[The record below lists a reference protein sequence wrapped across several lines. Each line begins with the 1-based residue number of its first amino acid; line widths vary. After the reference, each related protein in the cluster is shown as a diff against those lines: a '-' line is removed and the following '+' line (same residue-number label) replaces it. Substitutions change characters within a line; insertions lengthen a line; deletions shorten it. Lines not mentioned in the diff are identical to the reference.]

1 MRRLAVQFVLGAAL
15 AAVALGWLWRHIASS
30 SDLTPAQLL
39 ALVADVPLWA
49 WAAYAAMFG
58 AVHALRTWRWVL
70 QLRPL
75 GERDWRL
82 TTRVCLVGYA
92 AIVVFPFR
100 LGELVR
106 PFLLAARSPRVP
118 FAAALGTAVVERVV
132 DGLVITGLLW
142 LAVATAPFPGAAVVR
157 AAGQA
162 SALVFLAAS
171 FGLGLFVWRRD
182 TAVWLLGAST
192 APVSWLAK
200 RALGRDIGLAAKL
213 ESLLHEFVGGVS
225 SLVRDGGFATFLA
238 LTVAYWGVNALG
250 MWVLAGAF
258 GIQFPV
264 LASVGVLAVLV
275 VGLMVPSASG
285 FIGTFQIFLVEG
297 MRLYVADSPA
307 TGASMLAMAVAMNA
321 VQLVIQIGAA
331 FPAMRGL
338 NMTWGDMM
346 RAQRDAQDAR

>member
-1 MRRLAVQFVLGAAL
+1 
-15 AAVALGWLWRHIASS
+15 
-30 SDLTPAQLL
+30 
-39 ALVADVPLWA
+39 
-49 WAAYAAMFG
+49 
-58 AVHALRTWRWVL
+58 
-70 QLRPL
+70 
-75 GERDWRL
+75 
-82 TTRVCLVGYA
+82 
-92 AIVVFPFR
+92 
-100 LGELVR
+100 
-106 PFLLAARSPRVP
+106 
-118 FAAALGTAVVERVV
+118 
-132 DGLVITGLLW
+132 
-142 LAVATAPFPGAAVVR
+142 
-157 AAGQA
+157 
-162 SALVFLAAS
+162 
-171 FGLGLFVWRRD
+171 
-182 TAVWLLGAST
+182 
-192 APVSWLAK
+192 
-200 RALGRDIGLAAKL
+200 
-213 ESLLHEFVGGVS
+213 
-225 SLVRDGGFATFLA
+225 
-238 LTVAYWGVNALG
+238 